1 MTNKQ
6 LGPVV
11 RAWLKRTDVGP
22 EDARRSTSHVSARV
36 EQTHQRGRWWPLPSF
51 RRPPGPPKTN
61 QSNGFVPTP
70 IPAMNGHS
78 PTVLGRTQSMLSP
91 VKAITAAALVFALGG
106 MFLIAQP
113 FGQQSGPPGAASD
126 LDPIEVAAWVTG
138 TVTEVRSDD
147 TDHLGDVRVL
157 QEGKS
162 ANDGV
167 HLTSHWAASDPRLT
181 GSGTYDSNW
190 HSYLFQDMKVEAS
203 RYTVQND
210 EGQWVGT
217 GTTVASSSDIVDTH
231 TIILRGEGGYE
242 GLTTYVVMDNGPS
255 PASFYAAIFP
265 GDMPAAPDTAQ

>member
-11 RAWLKRTDVGP
+11 RVWLKRTEAEP
-22 EDARRSTSHVSARV
+22 EDVRRSTGHVSARV
-36 EQTHQRGRWWPLPSF
+36 EQTRQRGRWWPLPSF
-51 RRPPGPPKTN
+51 RSPPGPPNTD
-61 QSNGFVPTP
+61 QSNDYQPTS
-70 IPAMNGHS
+70 IPAPNGHT
-78 PTVLGRTQSMLSP
+78 PTITGRTRLMFSP
-91 VKAITAAALVFALGG
+91 ATAITAGALVFAIGG
-106 MFLIAQP
+106 VLLIAQP

-190 HSYLFQDMKVEAS
+190 HSYLFQNMKVEAS

>member
-1 MTNKQ
+1 M
-6 LGPVV
+6 
-11 RAWLKRTDVGP
+11 
-22 EDARRSTSHVSARV
+22 
-36 EQTHQRGRWWPLPSF
+36 F
-51 RRPPGPPKTN
+51 
-61 QSNGFVPTP
+61 
-70 IPAMNGHS
+70 
-78 PTVLGRTQSMLSP
+78 SP
-91 VKAITAAALVFALGG
+91 VKAITAGALVFALGG

-190 HSYLFQDMKVEAS
+190 HSYLFQNMKVEAS